1 MNDIQVV
8 FNSRHGA
15 TGTNRNDLYYNFDW
29 SKLKDTFYEVSFTCI
44 TQTGAF
50 NGDKLAMLYVHL
62 GNTPLVYKP
71 IVSTASTNTEFVG
84 FLKPVILQNTTPA
97 LATYLCASNEDNHN
111 FHLNGKPT
119 QQFPRITF
127 RDATDALYTD
137 SLGAEMPHYILTLH
151 FTEKHIDTREHR
163 DRYA

>member
-15 TGTNRNDLYYNFDW
+15 TGTNRNDLFYNFDW
-29 SKLKDTFYEVSFTCI
+29 SKLKETFYEVSFTCI
-44 TQTGAF
+44 TGTGTF
-50 NGDKLAMLYVHL
+50 NGDKIAMLYVHL

-71 IVSTASTNTEFVG
+71 IASTASTNTEFIG
-84 FLKPVILQNTTPA
+84 FLKPELVQTATPA
-97 LATYLCASNEDNHN
+97 LATYLYASDSSNPN
-111 FHLNGKPT
+111 FHLNGRPT
-119 QQFPRITF
+119 QQNPRITF

-137 SLGAEMPHYILTLH
+137 SAGAELPHYILTMHL
-151 FTEKHIDTREHR
+151 TEKHIDTREHR

>member
-15 TGTNRNDLYYNFDW
+15 TGTNRNDLFYNFDW

-44 TQTGAF
+44 TGTGTF
-50 NGDKLAMLYVHL
+50 NGDKIAMLYVHL

-71 IVSTASTNTEFVG
+71 IASTASTNTEFIG
-84 FLKPVILQNTTPA
+84 FLKPELVQTATPA
-97 LATYLCASNEDNHN
+97 LATYLYASESSNPN
-111 FHLNGKPT
+111 FHLNGRPT
-119 QQFPRITF
+119 QQNPRITF

-137 SLGAEMPHYILTLH
+137 SAGAELPHYILTMHL
-151 FTEKHIDTREHR
+151 TEKRINIKEQT